1 MRRKRKQ
8 KDQRRENNGK
18 KTPRLDKIFIRIFL
32 SVFVCAVA
40 LGVLG
45 RSRACDR
52 LKQERM
58 DVASQIQLEQD
69 KKLELEE
76 RKKYYNSDGYIEQIA
91 KEQLGMIKP
100 NEILYIN
107 RGQ

>member
-1 MRRKRKQ
+1 MRRRRKQ
-8 KDQRRENNGK
+8 KDQRRESVGK
-18 KTPRLDKIFIRIFL
+18 KTSKLDKIFVRIFL

-40 LGVLG
+40 FGVFG

-52 LKQERM
+52 LRQERL
-58 DVASQIQLEQD
+58 DVASQIQMEQE

-76 RKKYYNSDGYIEQIA
+76 RKKYYNSDSYIEQIA

-100 NEILYIN
+100 NEVLYIN
-107 RGQ
+107 RSQ

>member
-1 MRRKRKQ
+1 
-8 KDQRRENNGK
+8 
-18 KTPRLDKIFIRIFL
+18 
-32 SVFVCAVA
+32 
-40 LGVLG
+40 
-45 RSRACDR
+45 
-52 LKQERM
+52 M